1 MIRRVGQIIKLITA
15 SSILTIGINWDSLT
29 PRATLLIYRRWAE
42 FSIFH
47 FWEMKSVQKE
57 LARPI
62 LLQARVCGCELE
74 MGPTV
79 WTPPEESCMR
89 CWHSYL
95 CFLVSREDFFCF
107 FFFLWWVAPVTFC
120 EIQWHHIT
128 PLPSH
133 TFVVVLARATMR
145 LPTESGS
152 KSPCRGGKMDD
163 FGHDRHSSQLWM
175 FRQWSDFPFYKKQQ
189 TQLSGTVS

>member
-62 LLQARVCGCELE
+62 LLQARVCGCVLD
-74 MGPTV
+74 GP
-79 WTPPEESCMR
+79 
-89 CWHSYL
+89 HSMNPSWRVAYAL
-95 CFLVSREDFFCF
+95 LAFILVLPIVSLRRFVFFL
-107 FFFLWWVAPVTFC
+107 FLWWVAPVTFC
-120 EIQWHHIT
+120 EIQWCEPRSHYTPSQSHICRSVGEGHHEAAHGGWEQVT
-128 PLPSH
+128 LQG
-133 TFVVVLARATMR
+133 RKDGR
-145 LPTESGS
+145 LWT
-152 KSPCRGGKMDD
+152 
-163 FGHDRHSSQLWM
+163 
-175 FRQWSDFPFYKKQQ
+175 WSA
-189 TQLSGTVS
+189 